1 MTENIEELFDR
12 INKDDAVLAI
22 QELMHIYESMNS
34 DEKEI
39 IYSRLMFMRETFIK
53 QAYGR
58 ACLARELGYAI

>member
-1 MTENIEELFDR
+1 MSKNIEELFER
-12 INKDDAVLAI
+12 INKDDAVVAI
-22 QELMHIYESMNS
+22 RELMREYESMNP
-34 DEKEI
+34 EEQEI